1 MSETSSGGQPPQPTE
16 IVLAGWGERFL
27 AWLID
32 FIIVNVVLWAIF
44 AAVAVPF
51 WFDGMPD
58 RWFNRPDGP
67 VGWAVTSLVFF
78 AYWTYFE
85 TTTGQS
91 LGKMA
96 LRIKTTDMA
105 GNKLDVRN
113 AAIQSFGKAF
123 LLPIDLILG
132 WIFTNDKR
140 QRIFSRA
147 GYTIVIKIKSGDQ
160 SQNIRYTRDNHDS
173 TDR

>member
-1 MSETSSGGQPPQPTE
+1 MSETSSGSPPQPTE
-16 IVLAGWGERFL
+16 LVLAGWGERFL

-32 FIIVNVVLWAIF
+32 FIIVNTVLWAIF
-44 AAVAVPF
+44 AAAAVPF

-58 RWFNRPDGP
+58 RWFSRLDGTI
-67 VGWAVTSLVFF
+67 GWAVTSLVFF
-78 AYWTYFE
+78 AYWIYFE

-96 LRIKTTDMA
+96 LRIRTTNLA
-105 GNKLDVRN
+105 GNKVDVRS

-123 LLPIDLILG
+123 LLPIDVVLG

-147 GYTIVIKIKSGDQ
+147 GNTIVVKMKNSE
-160 SQNIRYTRDNHDS
+160 QNYRYTKG
-173 TDR
+173 

>member
-1 MSETSSGGQPPQPTE
+1 MSEASSGQQPAE
-16 IVLAGWGERFL
+16 IFLASWSERFL

-32 FIIVNVVLWAIF
+32 FIIVNVVLGAIF
-44 AAVAVPF
+44 AAIAFPF
-51 WFDGMPD
+51 WMAGMPD
-58 RWFNRPDGP
+58 RWFGRIEGP
-67 VGWAVTSLVFF
+67 ISWAATSLVFF

-96 LRIKTTDMA
+96 LRIKTTNLT
-105 GNKLDVRN
+105 GNKIDVKN
-113 AAIQSFGKAF
+113 AAIESFGKAF
-123 LLPIDLILG
+123 LLPLDVILG

-147 GYTIVIKIKSGDQ
+147 GNTIVIKLKNSN
-160 SQNIRYTRDNHDS
+160 SQNIRYTKD
-173 TDR
+173 

>member
-1 MSETSSGGQPPQPTE
+1 MDETSSGGPPQPTE

-32 FIIVNVVLWAIF
+32 FIIVNVALWAIF
-44 AAVAVPF
+44 AAAALPF
-51 WFDGMPD
+51 WFSGMPD
-58 RWFNRPDGP
+58 RWFNRADGP
-67 VGWAVTSLVFF
+67 IGWAVTSLVFF
-78 AYWTYFE
+78 AYWIYFE

-91 LGKMA
+91 LGKRA
-96 LRIKTTDMA
+96 LHIKTTDLT
-105 GNKLDVRN
+105 GNKVDVRG

-123 LLPIDLILG
+123 LLPIDVILG

-147 GYTIVIKIKSGDQ
+147 GNTIVVKIKNGVQVGQD
-160 SQNIRYTRDNHDS
+160 IRYRKD
-173 TDR
+173 

>member
-1 MSETSSGGQPPQPTE
+1 MSESSSGSSPPQPTE
-16 IVLAGWGERFL
+16 IILAGWGERFL

-32 FIIVNVVLWAIF
+32 FIIVNTVLWAIF
-44 AAVAVPF
+44 AAAAIPF
-51 WFDGMPD
+51 WFGGMPD
-58 RWFNRPDGP
+58 RWFNRADGP
-67 VGWAVTSLVFF
+67 IDWAVTSLVFF
-78 AYWTYFE
+78 AYWIYFE

-96 LRIKTTDMA
+96 LRIKTTDLT
-105 GNKLDVRN
+105 GNKVDIRS

-123 LLPIDLILG
+123 LLPIDVVLG

-147 GYTIVIKIKSGDQ
+147 GNTIVVKMKGGGQ
-160 SQNIRYTRDNHDS
+160 SEDIRYTKG
-173 TDR
+173 

>member
-1 MSETSSGGQPPQPTE
+1 MSETPASSPPQPTE

-44 AAVAVPF
+44 TAFAIPF
-51 WFDGMPD
+51 WFDGAPD
-58 RWFNRPDGP
+58 RWLSRLDGP
-67 VGWAVTSLVFF
+67 LGWAVTSLVFF
-78 AYWTYFE
+78 AYWIYFE

-96 LRIKTTDMA
+96 LKIKTTDLA
-105 GNKLDVRN
+105 GNKVDARS

-123 LLPIDLILG
+123 LLPIDVILG
-132 WIFTNDKR
+132 WIFTNDRR

-147 GYTIVIKIKSGDQ
+147 GNTIVIRVKSGE
-160 SQNIRYTRDNHDS
+160 QNYRYTKG
-173 TDR
+173 

>member
-1 MSETSSGGQPPQPTE
+1 MSKASSGGSQQPTE
-16 IVLAGWGERFL
+16 IVLASWGERFL

-44 AAVAVPF
+44 AAATIPF
-51 WFDGMPD
+51 WLDGMPD
-58 RWFNRPDGP
+58 RWFFGRSNGA

-96 LRIKTTDMA
+96 LRIKTTGLA
-105 GNKLDVRN
+105 GNKVDVRS

-123 LLPIDLILG
+123 LLPIDVILG

-140 QRIFSRA
+140 QRIFARA
-147 GYTIVIKIKSGDQ
+147 GNTIVVKVKSVEQD
-160 SQNIRYTRDNHDS
+160 SSSNYRYTRG
-173 TDR
+173 

>member
-1 MSETSSGGQPPQPTE
+1 MSETPAGSPPAE

-32 FIIVNVVLWAIF
+32 FIIVNVALWAVFTAI
-44 AAVAVPF
+44 AIPF
-51 WFDGMPD
+51 WFAGAPE
-58 RWFNRPDGP
+58 RWLSGPDGP
-67 VGWAVTSLVFF
+67 VRWGVTSLVFF
-78 AYWTYFE
+78 AYWIYFE

-96 LRIKTTDMA
+96 LKIRTTGLA
-105 GNKLDVRN
+105 GNKVDARS

-123 LLPIDLILG
+123 LLPIDVILG

-147 GYTIVIKIKSGDQ
+147 GSTIVVKLKSIE
-160 SQNIRYTRDNHDS
+160 QNYRYTKG
-173 TDR
+173 

>member
-1 MSETSSGGQPPQPTE
+1 MSEASSGSSQQPTE
-16 IVLAGWGERFL
+16 IVLASWGTRFL

-44 AAVAVPF
+44 AAAAIPF
-51 WFDGMPD
+51 WLTGMPD
-58 RWFNRPDGP
+58 RWFGRAEGP
-67 VGWAVTSLVFF
+67 IEWAVTSLVFF

-91 LGKMA
+91 LGKMVMH
-96 LRIKTTDMA
+96 IKTTDLA
-105 GNKLDVRN
+105 GNKVDPRN

-123 LLPIDLILG
+123 LLPIDVILG

-140 QRIFSRA
+140 QRIFARA
-147 GYTIVIKIKSGDQ
+147 ANTIVVKMTG
-160 SQNIRYTRDNHDS
+160 TE
-173 TDR
+173 

>member
-1 MSETSSGGQPPQPTE
+1 MSETPAGSPPQPAE

-32 FIIVNVVLWAIF
+32 FIIVNVVLLAIF
-44 AAVAVPF
+44 AAAAVPF

-58 RWFNRPDGP
+58 GWLSRPGGP
-67 VGWAVTSLVFF
+67 IEWAVTSLVFF
-78 AYWTYFE
+78 AYWIYFE

-96 LRIKTTDMA
+96 LHIKTTDLA
-105 GNKLDVRN
+105 GNKIDARS

-123 LLPIDLILG
+123 LLPIDVILG
-132 WIFTNDKR
+132 WIFTNDRR

-147 GYTIVIKIKSGDQ
+147 GNTIVVKMKSGE
-160 SQNIRYTRDNHDS
+160 NYRYTKG
-173 TDR
+173 

>member
-1 MSETSSGGQPPQPTE
+1 MSDTGGGSQSQPTE
-16 IVLAGWGERFL
+16 IVLAGWGERFV

-32 FIIVNVVLWAIF
+32 FIIVNIVLWTIF
-44 AAVAVPF
+44 AAAAIPF

-58 RWFNRPDGP
+58 RWLNRPDGP
-67 VGWAVTSLVFF
+67 IGWAATSLVFF
-78 AYWTYFE
+78 AYWIYFE

-96 LRIKTTDMA
+96 LRIKTTDLT
-105 GNKLDVRN
+105 GNKADVRS

-123 LLPIDLILG
+123 LLPIDVILG

-147 GYTIVIKIKSGDQ
+147 GNTIVMKMKSDE
-160 SQNIRYTRDNHDS
+160 QNYRYTKA
-173 TDR
+173 